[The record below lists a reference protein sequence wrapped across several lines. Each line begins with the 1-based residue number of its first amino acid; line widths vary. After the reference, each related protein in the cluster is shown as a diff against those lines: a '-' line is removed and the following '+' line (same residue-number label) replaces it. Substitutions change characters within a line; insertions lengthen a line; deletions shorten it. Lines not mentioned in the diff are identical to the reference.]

1 MGWQQQVITA
11 PVVIIQSGVAGTGL
25 FVYSGAPANGN
36 PPQIAI
42 VGSGVTTDPF
52 GNAVTSAKILMQNNV
67 ITESGGIFRTAAAAP
82 LIQLDGPHNAV
93 LVYDAASVLRETIAP
108 VATND
113 GLGSTV
119 QAGFTAYAATNS
131 TFARLQAA
139 ILDFGLAGN
148 TANPSV
154 SGAANAALSLGSGQ
168 TAALTVEMLIS
179 LLSVAAGAIPKAV
192 FSGHIDLTVAG
203 SGLQIAEGSN
213 AKQGT
218 AVLVAGTVTVAN
230 TSVTA
235 NSRIFLTCQVPGG
248 TPGFLRISARTAGTS
263 FTILSSSGTDTSTV
277 AYEIFE
283 PG

>member
-42 VGSGVTTDPF
+42 IGSGVTTDPF

-93 LVYDAASVLRETIAP
+93 LVYDAAGVLRETIAP

-113 GLGSTV
+113 GLGTAV
-119 QAGFTAYAATNS
+119 PAGFVAYTAGLLAQ
-131 TFARLQAA
+131 LQAA
-139 ILDFGLAGN
+139 
-148 TANPSV
+148 
-154 SGAANAALSLGSGQ
+154 ALSWSGTGITVSPAIGSGSTAFLQLSSGQ
-168 TAALTVEMLIS
+168 TAGNPVQSIVSLNTAATGGIS
-179 LLSVAAGAIPKAV
+179 KVLNNGHLDITTAGA
-192 FSGHIDLTVAG
+192 
-203 SGLQIAEGSN
+203 GLQVAEGAN

-235 NSRIFLTCQVPGG
+235 NSRIFLTCQIPGG
-248 TPGFLRISARTAGTS
+248 TPGFLRISARTAGVS
-263 FTILSSSGTDTSTV
+263 FTILSSNAADTSTV